1 MSPTENMSLDK
12 IVLNEG
18 GLCNYAD
25 EQGWLYDTTQGDW
38 QKVRNVLRFL
48 SEGKSFRAV
57 YHWRNI
63 IIIDFGV

>member
-48 SEGKSFRAV
+48 IEV
-57 YHWRNI
+57 E
-63 IIIDFGV
+63 